1 MATFTKGKEWGIIF
15 SECFYCLDCQKML
28 KRRKGAESALIFI
41 EFYRHLHKNKAR
53 MEALQSIF
61 GWIFSSKNILVDLFL
76 FFEEYLGGFV
86 GGFVLFEQIFVF
98 FL

>member
-1 MATFTKGKEWGIIF
+1 MFE
-15 SECFYCLDCQKML
+15 
-28 KRRKGAESALIFI
+28 RRKGAEGALIFI